1 MTEILKGTLLA
12 SSLRFCAVTT
22 MVSIWVESLDVE
34 ALLLGLGE
42 LVGAAGVC
50 CAPAVVA
57 MSVEVA
63 AITLAMRL
71 VRRLI
76 FLHLPLRMVVLLK
89 QRSIA
94 RPKIENVFCCCRPV
108 EIAASLDLMRQS
120 GAAKQV

>member
-1 MTEILKGTLLA
+1 M
-12 SSLRFCAVTT
+12 
-22 MVSIWVESLDVE
+22 
-34 ALLLGLGE
+34 ALLLR
-42 LVGAAGVC
+42 LVVPTVLS
-50 CAPAVVA
+50 APQRLALFILFEA
-57 MSVEVA
+57 FVEAA